1 MWDAVDGIIALGW
14 ENMENYDEYPE
25 KRLFFTFGEEFNS
38 VEDKL
43 YEKDLVIR
51 YDKEIIN
58 T

>member
-1 MWDAVDGIIALGW
+1 MLKLVRVFNI
-14 ENMENYDEYPE
+14 

-43 YEKDLVIR
+43 YEKDLVIK

-58 T
+58 V